1 MTHDHILSSERWI
14 QWCPM
19 SARRPRLILS
29 ALLLTAGAPSGA
41 LAGETSATD
50 AATVTIRVSVLPH
63 YSLAR
68 ASRVPLL
75 GDEVAGN
82 LCIRTNAAWP
92 SLPVTGAWL
101 GRERV
106 PEFVLPSCGNLHLV
120 AARER
125 TMDDR
130 RNDAGIFL
138 VRPE

>member
-1 MTHDHILSSERWI
+1 MTHDHILSSEKWI
-14 QWCPM
+14 QWCPT
-19 SARRPRLILS
+19 SGRCPTLILS
-29 ALLLTAGAPSGA
+29 ALLLTAGAPCDA
-41 LAGETSATD
+41 LAGESSATD
-50 AATVTIRVSVLPH
+50 AATVTIRVSVSPH

-68 ASRVPLL
+68 TSGAPLL

-106 PEFVLPSCGNLHLV
+106 PEFVLPSCGELHSV
-120 AARER
+120 AALAE

-130 RNDAGIFL
+130 RNNAGIFL